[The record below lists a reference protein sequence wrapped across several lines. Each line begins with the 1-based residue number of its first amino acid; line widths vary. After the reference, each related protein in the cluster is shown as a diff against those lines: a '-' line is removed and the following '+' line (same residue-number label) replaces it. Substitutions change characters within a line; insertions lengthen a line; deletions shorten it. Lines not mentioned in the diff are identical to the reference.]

1 MDTVLYVIGLAFSGL
16 VVGALARLALPGRD
30 PMSIFQTML
39 VGVAGSLIAGLVT
52 YYAFDRSEGP
62 GFLLAFLC
70 TLVLVFAV
78 RKLRERQLGPSA
90 HAGQGRF
97 GGGAQGPFAGG
108 SGMQVRFM
116 PGCLI
121 GSLLLSL
128 GLTLLLNLLIRAF

>member
-52 YYAFDRSEGP
+52 RYAFDRSEGP

-90 HAGQGRF
+90 APAAQSPL
-97 GGGAQGPFAGG
+97 GAG